1 MTSYRMYSLM
11 SGAICDLTYEKSTPA
26 DLQSF
31 VTKLNERHT
40 IQQPVNCCFDS
51 IQAKEAGIRSL
62 VLIDEQGGKYD

>member
-1 MTSYRMYSLM
+1 MYFLM
-11 SGAICDLTYEKSTPA
+11 SGAICDLTYEKNYTS
-26 DLQSF
+26 SF
-31 VTKLNERHT
+31 IKFCYKKKERHT